1 MNMSKVHYHLLSRT
15 VVAASVATAIGLLS
29 AAAPATAQSAPKKR
43 TAPPPRLSL
52 VMPVID
58 AQRGRKL
65 FVTKGCFICHSV
77 KGVGGKAAPPLDA
90 TARSGPIDVLGFVA
104 RMWKGAPL
112 MFELQ
117 SMELGYRIEFK
128 PEEIADL
135 AGFIGD
141 GKAQEGFSKAEIPE
155 VVQDWMVNE
164 AWWKDRSIKAGDI
177 LPDKFPDLEGS
188 EPYYP

>member
-1 MNMSKVHYHLLSRT
+1 MNISTCRQLNSIKAVIVITIAT
-15 VVAASVATAIGLLS
+15 VLG
-29 AAAPATAQSAPKKR
+29 
-43 TAPPPRLSL
+43 LSL
-52 VMPVID
+52 IPESAMAKSPETTQPRMSVVMPVID
-58 AQRGRKL
+58 AERGRRL

-77 KGVGGKAAPPLDA
+77 KGVGGKAAPALDA
-90 TARSGPIDVLGFVA
+90 TPGSRAIDVLGFVA

-128 PEEIADL
+128 ADEIADL

-141 GKAQEGFSKAEIPE
+141 SRAQEGFSPSEIPE
-155 VVQDWMVNE
+155 VVRDWVVNQ

-177 LPDKFPDLEGS
+177 LPEKFPDLERT
-188 EPYYP
+188 EPKNP